1 MCGLVSER
9 KHAPK
14 SNGKNTA
21 HKARGRESAEN
32 AEAVQRAFPRPP
44 APFFVFL
51 RKGSV
56 LVCGAR
62 ARSAKVCGAAT
73 AAPQCLK
80 AALVYAKHTPRYQ
93 KTNFFFAPNPNV

>member
-14 SNGKNTA
+14 SNGKNKA

-56 LVCGAR
+56 LVCGEAQPSRTCFKTSAR
-62 ARSAKVCGAAT
+62 LIVT
-73 AAPQCLK
+73 
-80 AALVYAKHTPRYQ
+80 
-93 KTNFFFAPNPNV
+93 FFLADSFFIRR

>member
-56 LVCGAR
+56 LVCGE
-62 ARSAKVCGAAT
+62 RSE
-73 AAPQCLK
+73 PHLYQD
-80 AALVYAKHTPRYQ
+80 KHTPNRQ
-93 KTNFFFAPNPNV
+93 DRKNI

>member
-14 SNGKNTA
+14 SNGKNKA

-32 AEAVQRAFPRPP
+32 AKAVQRAFPRPP

-56 LVCGAR
+56 LVCGEAQPSR
-62 ARSAKVCGAAT
+62 TCF
-73 AAPQCLK
+73 
-80 AALVYAKHTPRYQ
+80 
-93 KTNFFFAPNPNV
+93 KTVTYFYGHFFKIFS